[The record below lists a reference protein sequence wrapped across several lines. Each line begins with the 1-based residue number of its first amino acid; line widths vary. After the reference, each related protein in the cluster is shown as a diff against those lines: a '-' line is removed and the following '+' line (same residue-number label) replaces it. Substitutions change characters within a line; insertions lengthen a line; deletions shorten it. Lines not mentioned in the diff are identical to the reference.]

1 MMAFLLSCSETVIEA
16 ELEEE
21 DLVLDRYPPICPP
34 VDPGTDMEFMR
45 DSFLEQ
51 LFVEITVDFI
61 EEIFCPTIN
70 YQVKLARLDEVG
82 HVDDRIVFPVFRIVL
97 ICSQSF

>member
-16 ELEEE
+16 ELEED

-45 DSFLEQ
+45 DSFL
-51 LFVEITVDFI
+51 
-61 EEIFCPTIN
+61 
-70 YQVKLARLDEVG
+70 
-82 HVDDRIVFPVFRIVL
+82 
-97 ICSQSF
+97 